1 MVCQLQ
7 SEQGEVLEQVVDHGG
22 FIAASVPPLTNEGSR
37 CWRFIDPYG
46 DTVFNCL
53 QMEPFLVE
61 LDVIIRQAPADRLQ
75 LLERIRAL
83 ALRCRDD
90 VHLYL
95 KFEGD

>member
-1 MVCQLQ
+1 MVCRLQ
-7 SEQGEVLEQVVDHGG
+7 SERGEVLEQVVDRAGS
-22 FIAASVPPLTNEGSR
+22 IVASVPPLTDEGSP

-46 DTVFNCL
+46 DTVFNRL

-61 LDVIIRQAPADRLQ
+61 LDLIIRQAPADRQQ
-75 LLERIRAL
+75 LLEKVRAL